1 MSDFLDRIRLAIAA
15 ELERFE
21 ADERRRLAY
30 ADRSPMLEQR
40 DRKMLPDGH
49 LGECVLTIDD
59 GWRCAVGCRDAQL
72 AAAERSAERQLA
84 DGTGRHSRKEME
96 QAEATH
102 RPFTRPWPCTRC
114 GAAADRD
121 CTHIAGAAMAGDYGP
136 EIHVE
141 RLTPKDPTP
150 VVSGPAL
157 SVIAGVQFSSVP
169 ALCAAFEQLLSASA
183 AYLWTW
189 RPDREHCSGPQMEAY
204 RELRRLVAGAGKDV
218 P

>member
-1 MSDFLDRIRLAIAA
+1 MTQDFLD
-15 ELERFE
+15 
-21 ADERRRLAY
+21 DERRRLAY
-30 ADRSPMLEQR
+30 ADRAETRERQ
-40 DRKMLPDGH
+40 DRKLLPDGH

-72 AAAERSAERQLA
+72 AAAERPLA

-96 QAEATH
+96 QATG
-102 RPFTRPWPCTRC
+102 TQT
-114 GAAADRD
+114 
-121 CTHIAGAAMAGDYGP
+121 
-136 EIHVE
+136 
-141 RLTPKDPTP
+141 
-150 VVSGPAL
+150 
-157 SVIAGVQFSSVP
+157 IAGVQFSSVP

>member
-40 DRKMLPDGH
+40 DRKLLPDGH

-84 DGTGRHSRKEME
+84 DGTGRHSRREME
-96 QAEATH
+96 QDATIAAWDYALGTG
-102 RPFTRPWPCTRC
+102 PFAPSEGKPDATAATLCIHTVHGWRC
-114 GAAADRD
+114 VPGCRA
-121 CTHIAGAAMAGDYGP
+121 H
-136 EIHVE
+136 
-141 RLTPKDPTP
+141 LTSPIET
-150 VVSGPAL
+150 
-157 SVIAGVQFSSVP
+157 IAGVQFSSVP

>member
-1 MSDFLDRIRLAIAA
+1 MSNSDFLD
-15 ELERFE
+15 
-21 ADERRRLAY
+21 DERRRLAY
-30 ADRSPMLEQR
+30 ADRSPTLEQR
-40 DRKMLPDGH
+40 DRKLLPDGH

-84 DGTGRHSRKEME
+84 DGTGRHSRKEIE
-96 QAEATH
+96 QATSDQQIRLKLKSAH
-102 RPFTRPWPCTRC
+102 RTLAEHHDLSCPLSISMAISDIDWCIKQLMPRPSEP
-114 GAAADRD
+114 
-121 CTHIAGAAMAGDYGP
+121 
-136 EIHVE
+136 
-141 RLTPKDPTP
+141 PTQT
-150 VVSGPAL
+150 
-157 SVIAGVQFSSVP
+157 IAGVQFSSVP

>member
-1 MSDFLDRIRLAIAA
+1 MTDFLD
-15 ELERFE
+15 
-21 ADERRRLAY
+21 DERRRLAY
-30 ADRSPMLEQR
+30 ADRAPTLERQ
-40 DRKMLPDGH
+40 DRQLLSDGH

-72 AAAERSAERQLA
+72 AAAERPLA

-96 QAEATH
+96 AELH
-102 RPFTRPWPCTRC
+102 GVDTRGSAG
-114 GAAADRD
+114 GA
-121 CTHIAGAAMAGDYGP
+121 
-136 EIHVE
+136 
-141 RLTPKDPTP
+141 
-150 VVSGPAL
+150 
-157 SVIAGVQFSSVP
+157 SVCNGIQFSSVP

>member
-30 ADRSPMLEQR
+30 ADRSPTLERQ
-40 DRKMLPDGH
+40 DRQLLSDGH

-84 DGTGRHSRKEME
+84 DGTGRHSRKEIE
-96 QAEATH
+96 QATG
-102 RPFTRPWPCTRC
+102 TQT
-114 GAAADRD
+114 
-121 CTHIAGAAMAGDYGP
+121 
-136 EIHVE
+136 
-141 RLTPKDPTP
+141 
-150 VVSGPAL
+150 
-157 SVIAGVQFSSVP
+157 IAGVQFSSVP

>member
-1 MSDFLDRIRLAIAA
+1 MTTDFLD
-15 ELERFE
+15 
-21 ADERRRLAY
+21 DERRRLAY
-30 ADRSPMLEQR
+30 ADRSPTLEQR
-40 DRKMLPDGH
+40 DRKLLPDGH

-72 AAAERSAERQLA
+72 AAAERPLA

-96 QAEATH
+96 QATG
-102 RPFTRPWPCTRC
+102 TQT
-114 GAAADRD
+114 
-121 CTHIAGAAMAGDYGP
+121 
-136 EIHVE
+136 
-141 RLTPKDPTP
+141 
-150 VVSGPAL
+150 
-157 SVIAGVQFSSVP
+157 IAGVQFSSVP